1 LTAAFAVLAVAGVA
15 WGGVSWYESR
25 NATPS
30 CSWPA
35 HLRGSSTGP
44 QDGLV
49 RCYLKALA
57 TRDAGEMKAVAA
69 NIPPA
74 RITSGLFLYSPDAR
88 AGVAS
93 VTIHPSPVDT
103 TFALVTIKYADGTE
117 ERTGM
122 LNMIA
127 MGGPST
133 WRMAVGE
140 PGELPGQ

>member
-1 LTAAFAVLAVAGVA
+1 
-15 WGGVSWYESR
+15 
-25 NATPS
+25 
-30 CSWPA
+30 
-35 HLRGSSTGP
+35 
-44 QDGLV
+44 
-49 RCYLKALA
+49 
-57 TRDAGEMKAVAA
+57 MKAVAA